1 LNPITGHPPVP
12 EFQFRGVIPILSTP
26 FHDDESLDLESMS
39 RLVGF
44 MRRLRVDAV
53 TVLGVLGETDRLTEE
68 ERRDVVRATIEA
80 AGPVP
85 VIVGASRA
93 GTAAT
98 IAAIKDAKR
107 LGASAA
113 MVAPADTNSVPY
125 FRRVGDAGLPLIVQ
139 DHPASSGIQ
148 TPTDTLLR
156 IVREVPSVAGIKCE
170 AVPTP
175 PKFAGLKEGMS
186 KDRDVP
192 VLTGLG
198 ALYARFDL
206 ERGSDGLNTGFAFPE
221 VLRAMLGTDGAAVYQ
236 RFLPLI
242 VFEQQPGTT
251 VRKEILRRRG
261 LITSNRVRAPGTT
274 IDPGTA
280 KQVEALLSE
289 FFAGVDITQPLPPTA
304 ISGPAGHALATK
316 TRR

>member
-1 LNPITGHPPVP
+1 
-12 EFQFRGVIPILSTP
+12 
-26 FHDDESLDLESMS
+26 MS

-53 TVLGVLGETDRLTEE
+53 TVLGVLGEPDRLNEE
-68 ERRDVVRATIEA
+68 ERRDVARATIEA

-125 FRRVGDAGLPLIVQ
+125 FRRIGDAGLPIIVQ

-170 AVPTP
+170 AVPPRPNSP
-175 PKFAGLKEGMS
+175 PS
-186 KDRDVP
+186 K
-192 VLTGLG
+192 
-198 ALYARFDL
+198 
-206 ERGSDGLNTGFAFPE
+206 
-221 VLRAMLGTDGAAVYQ
+221 RA
-236 RFLPLI
+236 
-242 VFEQQPGTT
+242 
-251 VRKEILRRRG
+251 
-261 LITSNRVRAPGTT
+261 
-274 IDPGTA
+274 
-280 KQVEALLSE
+280 
-289 FFAGVDITQPLPPTA
+289 
-304 ISGPAGHALATK
+304 
-316 TRR
+316 